1 MRQRSQFLRHRRGRW
16 RDSYT
21 CVRDSNREQSRV
33 STPAKNRTVLLV
45 EDNEDNLII
54 YSTILRHAGLE
65 VVEARDGEA
74 GIAMALAHHPAV
86 ILMDVSIPLIDGWEA
101 TRRLKAN
108 PQTADIPI
116 IALTAHALATDRE
129 KAIDAGCDGYI
140 PKPAEPR
147 VVLTAVQRYI
157 DAVAV
162 A

>member
-1 MRQRSQFLRHRRGRW
+1 
-16 RDSYT
+16 
-21 CVRDSNREQSRV
+21 V
-33 STPAKNRTVLLV
+33 SASEKNRTVLLV

-65 VVEARDGEA
+65 VLEARDGEA
-74 GIAMALAHHPAV
+74 GIAMAVAHHPAV

-108 PQTADIPI
+108 PKTADIPI

-129 KAIDAGCDGYI
+129 KAIEAGCDDYI

>member
-1 MRQRSQFLRHRRGRW
+1 MSP
-16 RDSYT
+16 S
-21 CVRDSNREQSRV
+21 E
-33 STPAKNRTVLLV
+33 KNRTVLLV
-45 EDNEDNLII
+45 EENEDNLII
-54 YSTILRHAGLE
+54 YSTILRHAGLDVE
-65 VVEARDGEA
+65 EARDGEA
-74 GIAMALAHHPAV
+74 GIAMAIAHHPAV

-129 KAIDAGCDGYI
+129 KAIEAGCDGYI